1 VAEHRD
7 WKHWKH
13 KQKEDTMGLPRSEEP
28 RSGEEGAV
36 ESAGSHGSRRAQARE
51 SLTALDKAGQRARR
65 GLQDAMAVLAREID
79 LEAAGKLA
87 RVRREYERGIEEK
100 RRDEL
105 ADDLLADLH
114 EVEEELYEVLSR
126 RLDAIV
132 GELRSELQESRVQL
146 GFDVALPGG
155 ASIELSL
162 PEHRKKG
169 IHPRDLLIGPMIGV
183 VGIVTMNPILI
194 AAGGSAVLV
203 RGMMVLD
210 RSRKERARK
219 QLAEVSSDFQRR
231 LTLILHQAIVETR
244 SSLTSQL
251 EEALDNRREV
261 LLERVRTLGMQRES
275 RGLTHRSV
283 RLRDGC

>member
-1 VAEHRD
+1 
-7 WKHWKH
+7 
-13 KQKEDTMGLPRSEEP
+13 MGLPRSEEP
-28 RSGEEGAV
+28 RSAG
-36 ESAGSHGSRRAQARE
+36 ESAVDSTGSHGKRDAQARE
-51 SLTALDKAGQRARR
+51 TLTALDKAGQRARR

-79 LEAAGKLA
+79 LEASGKLA
-87 RVRREYERGIEEK
+87 RVRRGYERGIEEN
-100 RRDEL
+100 RRDDL
-105 ADDLLADLH
+105 ADDLVADLH
-114 EVEEELYEVLSR
+114 EAEEEVYEVLSR

-146 GFDVALPGG
+146 GFDVALPGR

-162 PEHRKKG
+162 PEPRKKG
-169 IHPRDLLIGPMIGV
+169 LHPRDFLIGPMIGV

-194 AAGGSAVLV
+194 AGGASAALV

-219 QLAEVSSDFQRR
+219 QLAEISSDFQRR
-231 LTLILHQAIVETR
+231 LTLVLHQAIVETR

-251 EEALDNRREV
+251 GEALESRRDD
-261 LLERVRTLGMQRES
+261 LRERVRTLEVQRES
-275 RGLTHRSV
+275 RRLPHRSV